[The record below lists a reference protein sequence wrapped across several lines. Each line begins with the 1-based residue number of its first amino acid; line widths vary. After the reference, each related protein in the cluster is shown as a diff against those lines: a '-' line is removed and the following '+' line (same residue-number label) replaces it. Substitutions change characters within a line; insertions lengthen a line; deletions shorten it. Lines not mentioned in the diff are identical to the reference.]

1 LNELVFAEDDG
12 ERGVFDFESGIDL
25 IPRTN
30 RLTKG
35 RRRRTIEA
43 VRETIGTQ
51 PFDLSISGKDSVEID
66 IVEDIEEFF
75 QVSDVLCIRQVPR
88 PVVLKPCQSFLLSV

>member
-1 LNELVFAEDDG
+1 MNELVFAEDDG

-66 IVEDIEEFF
+66 IVEDIEELF
-75 QVSDVLCIRQVPR
+75 QVTDSLCIRQIPR
-88 PVVLKPCQSFLLSV
+88 SVVLEPC